1 LKEVNEKAKNAQQ
14 KNEEITA
21 EEETQKSLITKLE
34 TSRQE
39 VTSEKDVL
47 KNKILCMQQ
56 AVYEAGKRKQVRD
69 VYFLLGSKVLQK

>member
-1 LKEVNEKAKNAQQ
+1 MKEVNEKAKNAQQ